1 MIKKNDDFDL
11 TITGYT
17 SEGSGVGK
25 KDGIAVFV
33 ENTAKNDV
41 IKCHIIKAKKNG
53 AKCIGCP
60 MSKQCGSN
68 NQGKTECNCGCHSEK
83 K

>member
-41 IKCHIIKAKKNG
+41 IKCHIIKAT
-53 AKCIGCP
+53 AILC
-60 MSKQCGSN
+60 SKLEYQNSISN
-68 NQGKTECNCGCHSEK
+68 IFE
-83 K
+83 

>member
-41 IKCHIIKAKKNG
+41 IKCHIIKAKKSG
-53 AKCIGCP
+53 QKCIVCP
-60 MSKQCGSN
+60 NSKQCSGS
-68 NQGKTECNCGCHSEK
+68 CNCKKTDEK
-83 K
+83 QDK